1 MTRIAIP
8 NRRLSPS
15 RAQTWLCLTLSAL
28 VLLPLLAAPLA
39 AQGSDVAPMTPAF
52 AAADPSSAAAAKRFS
67 LDFVA
72 TDLVD
77 VIKALAAQ
85 SGANIAVSSKVQGQV
100 TLRLTE
106 VTVEEALAVISKIN
120 GLEFAKI
127 DTTYVIGTP
136 EEVKTLK
143 AVPPPPDKPQVK
155 VVALKFLQAEDAIA
169 LLTSAEPEVKCSASP
184 TGGIILTAT
193 PPALDRCA
201 ILLAGVD
208 VAPAVGVADR
218 AIYTVKYADCQEMVT
233 TLKAVFPDLTITP
246 APRTATPVVSAG
258 TTGGMT
264 GAASGLAAPQ
274 FSTTGQTGAGSA
286 GSQTPGAGGVGQE
299 MSPITRLVLSGAP
312 ATLARALKLCEEM
325 DVAPRQVKISTT
337 ITEVSREVES
347 RLGIDW
353 SELAGKSVR
362 IGETDSSGD
371 FNLTPAHDFKFGK
384 FMRSNF
390 SIAGIINAL
399 VTEGTARIMANP
411 SITLLEG
418 RQATIHSGDKILYPQ
433 IVGYDTNGQ
442 RIVTASEINTGVTL
456 MVNPRLGPDG
466 DITLTLVPTVSSAKA
481 NPSFENYPTVTERS
495 TVTTVRVKSGET
507 FAIAGLISDDESL
520 TIKKVPLLGDIPL
533 LGQLF
538 KSKVKHPIHTEVVIV
553 ITAEVVT
560 DQAAK

>member
-1 MTRIAIP
+1 MTRSAIP

-15 RAQTWLCLTLSAL
+15 QARMWLCLTLSAIAL
-28 VLLPLLAAPLA
+28 VSLLATPIA
-39 AQGSDVAPMTPAF
+39 AQGSAVAPGTPAL
-52 AAADPSSAAAAKRFS
+52 AAADPAAPAAAKRFS

-85 SGANIAVSSKVQGQV
+85 SGANIAVSAKVQGQV

-106 VTVEEALAVISKIN
+106 VTVEEALAVVTKIN

-127 DTTYVIGTP
+127 DTTYVVGTP
-136 EEVKTLK
+136 EEVKALK

-155 VVALKFLQAEDAIA
+155 VVALKYLQAEDAIA
-169 LLTSAEPEVKCSASP
+169 LLSSAEPQVKCSASP
-184 TGGIILTAT
+184 TGGLILTAT
-193 PPALDRCA
+193 PVALDRCTT
-201 ILLAGVD
+201 LLAGVD

-246 APRTATPVVSAG
+246 APRTATPMVSAG

-264 GAASGLAAPQ
+264 GATAGLAAPQ
-274 FSTTGQTGAGSA
+274 FSTTGQAGGSSA
-286 GSQTPGAGGVGQE
+286 GGQTSGSGSTAME
-299 MSPITRLVLSGAP
+299 MSPVTRLVLSGAP
-312 ATLARALKLCEEM
+312 ATLARALKLCQDL

-337 ITEVSREVES
+337 ITEISRDVES

-353 SELAGKSVR
+353 SDLAGKVVQ
-362 IGETDSSGD
+362 IGETDSGGD
-371 FNLTPAHDFKFGK
+371 FNMTPARDLKLGK

-390 SIAGIINAL
+390 NIAGVINAL

-433 IVGYDTNGQ
+433 IVGYDNNGQ

-456 MVNPRLGPDG
+456 MVNPRLGPEG
-466 DITLTLVPTVSSAKA
+466 DITLTLVPTVSSAKP
-481 NPSFENYPTVTERS
+481 NPSFGGYPTVTERS

-507 FAIAGLISDDESL
+507 FAIAGLIRDDESV
-520 TIKKVPLLGDIPL
+520 TVTKVPLLGDIPL

-538 KSKVKHPIHTEVVIV
+538 RSKDKHPTHTEVVII
-553 ITAEVVT
+553 ITAEVVQ
-560 DQAAK
+560 DHAAK